1 MANLI
6 KIKIINQVILK
17 NLENTRDRPSSSQLF
32 NLNKM
37 LKRRKNLTI
46 LVSTAVAIFIFF
58 SAGAWFYFIQI
69 GKTPGELMDY
79 SELRLSGHPKL
90 EWFALPS
97 IALIRNLLNQP
108 SNASRL
114 QQPFLIPKPPLLQPG
129 NTTDL
134 FASLPP
140 YEPNRRILQ
149 VGPNAEFLTIER
161 ASRAAKDNDI
171 IEIQAG
177 EYYGDVTVWHQKKLT
192 IRTRGGRARIYAA
205 GEIAEGKAIW
215 VIRNGDFYIEN
226 IEFIGAKAA
235 DLNGAGIRF
244 EGGNLHLKN
253 CLFYGNENG
262 LLTGGTGDYIKIENS
277 EFAYNGH
284 GDGQSHNLYIGQV
297 RNFSIT
303 GSYIH
308 HANVGH
314 LIKSRAQINH
324 IAYNRITDETGG
336 RSSYELNLP
345 NGGVAYVIGN
355 TIQQSDH
362 TQNSAVIAYG
372 EEGLIWPENRLYLS
386 SNTLVND
393 QPLGGAFLRAALGT
407 QRVVSVNNLLIG
419 YGKYHA
425 KGIDIE
431 STNDIRAGWEIFVQ
445 PNRHDYRL
453 NDKGLELPYASP
465 AIPALLPLSD
475 FIRAQKGAIFAV
487 PPQHPGALQPD

>member
-1 MANLI
+1 MPRLR
-6 KIKIINQVILK
+6 K
-17 NLENTRDRPSSSQLF
+17 LF
-32 NLNKM
+32 
-37 LKRRKNLTI
+37 
-46 LVSTAVAIFIFF
+46 TALAVTAGVLLALCV
-58 SAGAWFYFIQI
+58 AGAWFVFTQI

-90 EWFALPS
+90 EFVALPS
-97 IALIRNLLNQP
+97 IAIVRDLLNQP

-114 QQPFLIPKPPLLQPG
+114 QQPFLMPKPPQLQAGNINDLLA
-129 NTTDL
+129 N
-134 FASLPP
+134 LPA
-140 YEPNRRILQ
+140 YEPNRRVLQ

-161 ASRAAKDNDI
+161 AARAAKDNDI
-171 IEIQAG
+171 VEIQAG

-205 GEIAEGKAIW
+205 GKIAEDKAIW
-215 VIRNGDFYIEN
+215 VIRKGDFDIEN
-226 IEFIGAKAA
+226 IEFIGAKAT

-262 LLTGGTGDYIKIENS
+262 LLTGGTSDIIKIENS
-277 EFAYNGH
+277 EFAYNGY

-297 RNFSIT
+297 KEFRIS

-314 LIKSRAQINH
+314 LLKSRAQVNH

-345 NGGVAYVIGN
+345 NGGIAYVIGN
-355 TIQQSDH
+355 IIQQSDQ
-362 TQNSAVIAYG
+362 TQNSALIAYG

-431 STNDIRAGWEIFVQ
+431 STNDIRADWEIFVQ

-453 NDKGLELPYASP
+453 NDKGLALPYVSS
-465 AIPALLPLSD
+465 AIPALRPLSD
-475 FIRAQKGAIFAV
+475 FTRAQKGVTFAV
-487 PPQHPGALQPD
+487 PQQHPGALQPD